1 MEQNMDWDRVKINW
15 NAHSASAKQ
24 QWPLLS
30 DEDLS
35 VIGGDREKL
44 MVYLQDANGYGKA
57 RAEFDVEAWK
67 QGLNDSATLVAANN
81 DEQPSTMTG
90 DAERRL
96 KSDQP
101 LDF

>member
-1 MEQNMDWDRVKINW
+1 MDWDRVKLNW
-15 NAHSASAKQ
+15 KAHSVSAKQ
-24 QWPLLS
+24 QWPTLT

-35 VIGGDREKL
+35 TIGGDRDKL
-44 MVYLQDANGYGKA
+44 MVFLQDANGYGKSS
-57 RAEFDVEAWK
+57 AEFDVETWK
-67 QGLNDSATLVAANN
+67 QGLSDSATLVAANN
-81 DEQPSTMTG
+81 GEASTTSS